1 MAEKTAEKK
10 IYYVRKRPAAHPL
23 SQHQLD
29 LVQAS
34 KECGI
39 AKGMSR
45 KDLVEKMRTCVPD
58 KYKEVKERRENVK
71 EGD

>member
-23 SQHQLD
+23 SEHQKD
-29 LVQAS
+29 LIEAS
-34 KECGI
+34 HECGI
-39 AKGMSR
+39 EKGITR
-45 KDLVEKMRTCVPD
+45 AELVDKMRNCVPG
-58 KYKEVKERRENVK
+58 KYKEVKARRENVK

>member
-1 MAEKTAEKK
+1 MVEKTAEKK
-10 IYYVRKRPAAHPL
+10 IFYVRKRPAPHPL

-39 AKGMSR
+39 EKGMSR

-58 KYKEVKERRENVK
+58 KYKEVKARRENVK